1 MSHWLWLVKGGS
13 IAASLAALV
22 VGWSAAGQTQS
33 EGAKAFIAYP
43 TVSEVVFGS
52 VAELAAPQ
60 GSASTFVA
68 NPFKTFE
75 KPAELGEWPAS
86 SFYPIGGGGKDMC
99 SGTLIGPQTFVTAA
113 HCLPPG
119 VPVSVQLGGNVIP
132 AIGCVQADGFGVP
145 TSDSDIDRCQK
156 GEICPASRDVAL
168 CLLESA
174 PMVTKLETVA
184 TAAAVLKLDQP
195 VMMTGFGCIKRDGT
209 GGTPAGKVI
218 FSLGWASLSRLPA
231 PEKNNH
237 YVLTSA
243 ALSIAP
249 PLPEGP
255 KATGSD
261 LCPGDSG
268 GGTYLTGLNPEN
280 RDWRR
285 LMGVN
290 SAVRRSPD
298 GRLVVGPSF
307 IVPLSSA
314 PASVLFSGW
323 ADKTLARMK
332 NWPKDKLATSDTSIC
347 GLRAVQSPLCRQ

>member
-1 MSHWLWLVKGGS
+1 MSHWPWCVRGS
-13 IAASLAALV
+13 SSAASLVALF
-22 VGWSAAGQTQS
+22 VGSAAGQTQS
-33 EGAKAFIAYP
+33 EGAKSFVAYP
-43 TVSEVVFGS
+43 VVSEAVFES
-52 VAELAAPQ
+52 VAELAPPQ
-60 GSASTFVA
+60 GSAGTFVA

-86 SFYPIGGGGKDMC
+86 FFYTWPVGSGKDMC
-99 SGTLIGPQTFVTAA
+99 SATLIGPQTFVTAA

-119 VPVSVQLGGNVIP
+119 VSVSVKLGGNVIP

-145 TSDSDIDRCQK
+145 TSDNDIDRCQK
-156 GEICPASRDVAL
+156 GEVCPASRDVAL
-168 CLLESA
+168 CLLEST
-174 PMVTKLETVA
+174 PMVTALETVA
-184 TAAAVLKLDQP
+184 MAADALKLEQP

-209 GGTPAGKVI
+209 GGTPAGKVV

-231 PEKNNH
+231 PQMNNH

-243 ALSIAP
+243 TLPIAP

-268 GGTYLTGLNPEN
+268 GGTYLSGLNLEK

-314 PASVLFSGW
+314 PTAGLFSSW
-323 ADKTLARMK
+323 ADKALGKMK
-332 NWPKDKLATSDTSIC
+332 SWPKDKLAASDTSIC
-347 GLRAVQSPLCRQ
+347 GLRALQSPMCRQ